1 MRRLFAVAV
10 ALVCW
15 LSGCGARVGG
25 SAGVVPQAISGTMV
39 QRDANSSELPEPPE
53 VDAVNG
59 VATVSLVAEI
69 NPTNGFPTFDYNGI
83 RDGGPTVRVK
93 PGDTIVFDVTNDLPR
108 GRGPAELAYGRNS
121 TCIFT
126 DSKFPPMPP
135 ADDVLRTLAM
145 PGGSLHYVLPI
156 PRNQEPG
163 LYWYHPTCTARRT
176 IRWAKPEMSG
186 AIIIQGLEHHLPGL
200 GKMTERMIV
209 VRDTGLG
216 SAVPR
221 PDDTMD
227 DQKHESAKHERQSLR
242 SR

>member
-10 ALVCW
+10 ALVW

-108 GRGPAELAYGRNS
+108 GRGPAELHMGELNVHFHGLEVS
-121 TCIFT
+121 
-126 DSKFPPMPP
+126 PMPP

-163 LYWYHPTCTARRT
+163 LYWYHPHVHGETNYQVGEAG
-176 IRWAKPEMSG
+176 MSG

-227 DQKHESAKHERQSLR
+227 DQS
-242 SR
+242 